1 MTPPPQLLPW
11 SHVGVV
17 AVADDRHPIRRALY
31 SASRGGILC
40 AAVLVFLLP
49 APDAFAFGPLID
61 KPSTPLLRKADPWV
75 IGKLASGESEEFLVV
90 LREQADLSATD
101 GLTGKNIKGAYVFE
115 TLRAVAERTQ
125 APLRAWLAL
134 HSVTHQ
140 AFWIANMVLVKGDAS
155 IARAIAAREEVARLA
170 ANPVVR
176 LVSPLPAAAH
186 DAGMTGKSATGIEW
200 GVEKIRA
207 PAMWSA
213 GYTGQ
218 GIVVAGGDTGVDWTH
233 PALHDKYRGW
243 NGVSVTHDYNW
254 HDAIHASGSSCGA
267 NAQLPCDD
275 GYHGTH
281 TMGTMV
287 GDDGAG
293 NQVGVA
299 PGARWIGCRNMD
311 QGNGT
316 PATYTECFQWF
327 VAPTDLFGLN
337 PDTTMAPHVVNNSW
351 ACPASEGCTDP
362 NVLRTVVQ
370 NVRAAGIVVVVSAG
384 NSGNGEPSCGT
395 VGNPPA
401 IYDAAFSVGAT
412 DSADDLASF
421 SSRGPV
427 TVDGSNRMKPDISAP
442 GVNVRSSTPLSMP
455 GNGYTTVSGTSMA
468 GPHVAGAVALLLSAV
483 PALAGQP
490 NAVQSRIEIA
500 AAPRTSPSTCGGV
513 PGATVPNNS
522 YGWGRLDAKAAFDG
536 VPLPVL
542 DIDASTSA
550 TKYDALTDGLLLLR
564 YLSGLGGP
572 ALTAGALGATAA
584 RTDPAAIQAYLDS
597 RRSGLDIDGNNTT
610 DAATDGL
617 LILRY
622 LFGLRGPALIQGALG
637 AGATRSEASIET
649 YLQTLLP

>member
-1 MTPPPQLLPW
+1 MTPPPQ
-11 SHVGVV
+11 SHPEPIPGFG
-17 AVADDRHPIRRALY
+17 AVAQDSQPIRGLRLSALR
-31 SASRGGILC
+31 SGLLC
-40 AAVLVFLLP
+40 TLVLCLLLG
-49 APDAFAFGPLID
+49 APDVLAYGSLIAN
-61 KPSTPLLRKADPWV
+61 PSTPLLRKADPWV
-75 IGKLASGESEEFLVV
+75 ISKLASGQSEEFLV
-90 LREQADLSATD
+90 LLDEQADLSATEK
-101 GLTGKNIKGAYVFE
+101 LAGKNARGAFVFE

-125 APLRAWLAL
+125 APLRAWLTA
-134 HSVTHQ
+134 HGVTHQ

-155 IARAIAAREEVARLA
+155 IAGAVAAREEVARLA

-176 LVSPLPAAAH
+176 LQFPLAASVLAN
-186 DAGMTGKSATGIEW
+186 AGAMRKSATGTIEP
-200 GVEKIRA
+200 GVLKIRA
-207 PAMWSA
+207 PAMWTA

-243 NGVSVTHDYNW
+243 NGTSVTHDYNW
-254 HDAIHASGSSCGA
+254 HDAIHANNISCSA
-267 NAQLPCDD
+267 NTQSPCDD
-275 GYHGTH
+275 GFHGTH

-293 NQVGVA
+293 NQIGVA
-299 PGARWIGCRNMD
+299 PGARWIGCRNMN

-327 VAPTDLFGLN
+327 VAPTDLSGSN
-337 PDTTMAPHVVNNSW
+337 PDTTRAPHVINNSW

-362 NVLRTVVQ
+362 NVLRTVIQ
-370 NVRAAGIVVVVSAG
+370 NVRAAGIVVVASAG
-384 NSGNGEPSCGT
+384 NSGNGEPSCAT
-395 VGNPPA
+395 VSNPPA

-412 DSADDLASF
+412 DSADDIAPF

-442 GVNVRSSTPLSMP
+442 GVSVRSSTP
-455 GNGYTTVSGTSMA
+455 GNSYAYYSGTSMA

-490 NAVQSRIEIA
+490 AAVQSRIEIA
-500 AAPRTSPSTCGGV
+500 AVPRTSPSTCGGI
-513 PGATVPNNS
+513 PGATVPNNT

-542 DIDASTSA
+542 DIDASATA
-550 TKYDALTDGLLLLR
+550 TKYDALTDGLLVLR
-564 YLSGLGGP
+564 YLSGLSGP
-572 ALTAGALGATAA
+572 ALTTGALGATAT

-597 RRSGLDIDGNNTT
+597 RRSGLDIDGNNAT
-610 DAATDGL
+610 DAPTDGL

-622 LFGLRGPALIQGALG
+622 LFGLRGTALTQGATG
-637 AGATRSEASIET
+637 AGATRGAADIET
-649 YLQTLLP
+649 YLNSLLP